1 VNKAE
6 LRSAPGNCSATADVI
21 WRALK
26 GLQSLCNRVG
36 TEDEGVIGLARRGWN
51 NIAAQQVHRRRDA
64 SMDAQ
69 SARERT
75 IEAYQLH
82 AGVLLAYSH
91 RLTRDD
97 ALAQDALQETFL
109 RYFLALAQGEDIRN
123 VRAWLHR
130 VAHNYV
136 CETLRSARI
145 RTAVSLEDAG
155 EERLRDERSM
165 PDADRAADW
174 INAARQLLAPR
185 EWQCVQLRAEG
196 FDYTEIATELAIR
209 PGTVGSLLHRASEK
223 LRIRLRKK
231 EGSA

>member
-1 VNKAE
+1 
-6 LRSAPGNCSATADVI
+6 
-21 WRALK
+21 
-26 GLQSLCNRVG
+26 
-36 TEDEGVIGLARRGWN
+36 
-51 NIAAQQVHRRRDA
+51 
-64 SMDAQ
+64 M
-69 SARERT
+69 
-75 IEAYQLH
+75 H

-174 INAARQLLAPR
+174 IDAARQLLAPR

-209 PGTVGSLLHRASEK
+209 PGTVGSLLHRAIEK